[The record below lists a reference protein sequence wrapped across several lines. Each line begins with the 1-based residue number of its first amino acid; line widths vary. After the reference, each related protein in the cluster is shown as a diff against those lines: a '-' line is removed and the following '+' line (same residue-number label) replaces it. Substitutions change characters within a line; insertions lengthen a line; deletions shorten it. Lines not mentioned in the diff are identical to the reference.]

1 MSVNTRLL
9 YKLTNILKSFC
20 LCYSLK
26 KVVFST
32 KDLKCIEKLI
42 RSDVKV
48 EENYAKTFK

>member
-1 MSVNTRLL
+1 MAKRLV
-9 YKLTNILKSFC
+9 
-20 LCYSLK
+20 LCA
-26 KVVFST
+26 FNT